1 MGDLI
6 SRSVLIEK
14 IKERIE
20 LGIYHG
26 ASFFMLELFTRMVES
41 TPTAYNLDEVV
52 EQLEKQAEQYRHR
65 AIEHEEKGFQLIA
78 DKNYSKACSYEHA
91 IEIVKAGVKKMSNQH
106 EMIRDLFMDLF
117 MDIFMDIREE
127 EELSPEDKF
136 EDLKRRVK
144 MGTAN
149 MAPREPKHCLTLN
162 EYRYLKE
169 LHPELDDL
177 LNFEILEPVEISP
190 IEELPQRYSI
200 PNGRRQKPKKDRTAT
215 KKKYR
220 FKKKKKR

>member
-1 MGDLI
+1 
-6 SRSVLIEK
+6 
-14 IKERIE
+14 
-20 LGIYHG
+20 
-26 ASFFMLELFTRMVES
+26 
-41 TPTAYNLDEVV
+41 
-52 EQLEKQAEQYRHR
+52 
-65 AIEHEEKGFQLIA
+65 
-78 DKNYSKACSYEHA
+78 
-91 IEIVKAGVKKMSNQH
+91 MSNQH
-106 EMIRDLFMDLF
+106 EMIRDLFMD
-117 MDIFMDIREE
+117 IREE
-127 EELSPEDKF
+127 GEELSAEEKF

-144 MGTAN
+144 IAQVN
-149 MAPREPKHCLTLN
+149 MTPVEPKYGLTIN

-190 IEELPQRYSI
+190 IEELPQRYSL